1 MGYKKGR
8 AYLMVNLRQDL
19 FLIACPVYLVI
30 IFFYGGRVASTLRMM
45 GKHQRMKQGIRDS

>member
-45 GKHQRMKQGIRDS
+45 GKHQRMKQGIRVS